1 MTPEELKVAEDVMSI
16 LEPGDPVYI
25 AKWSGSESYSK
36 RYFSGY
42 DTTERLVRWKCRTSS
57 YWRRCSG
64 IDRVDAERT
73 CEAVLKLRRKQLK
86 TA

>member
-1 MTPEELKVAEDVMSI
+1 MTPEELKVAEDVVGI
-16 LEPGDPVYI
+16 LEPGDPIYI
-25 AKWSGSESYSK
+25 HGWSGSPECSK

-42 DTTERLVRWKCRTSS
+42 DATERLVRWKCRTSS
-57 YWRRCSG
+57 YWRRCCG
-64 IDRVDAERT
+64 IDRVNAERT